1 MNFGLALPHLTVKS
15 LNLICV
21 GDALDKK
28 PSPCEANPPPCEV
41 NTSHL
46 FKGGSFP
53 LLKLIVFHLIPS
65 PQRQQPCRHA
75 VARPGVIQ

>member
-1 MNFGLALPHLTVKS
+1 MKS

-21 GDALDKK
+21 GDALDKN

-41 NTSHL
+41 ILLT
-46 FKGGSFP
+46 FVKGGSFP

-65 PQRQQPCRHA
+65 PQRQHPCRHA
-75 VARPGVIQ
+75 VESPCMIQ